1 MNRSN
6 LIKLIHIAR
15 RQMHL
20 DDETYRLMLSSV
32 VSGKT
37 SCRDMSLGELEKV
50 LAAFKERGFKASSNK
65 KKTAVKPRSNIVGKI
80 VAIWHTMHQQG
91 FIEHDTP
98 AALDSYVQRT
108 TRNLNGGEGIA
119 RVSWLRDQEAVKVL
133 ESLKRWHQRCMLEKL
148 TNTDFKQ
155 TYTSVS
161 RHFLLQQGR

>member
-20 DDETYRLMLSSV
+20 DDETYRLMLSSA

-133 ESLKRWHQRCMLEKL
+133 ESLKRWHQRCMIEQLPSANVKL
-148 TNTDFKQ
+148 TYNRLCEYFEQ
-155 TYTSVS
+155 TA
-161 RHFLLQQGR
+161 R

>member
-133 ESLKRWHQRCMLEKL
+133 ESLKRWHQRCMIEQLPSTNVKL
-148 TNTDFKQ
+148 TYNRLCEYFEQ
-155 TYTSVS
+155 TS
-161 RHFLLQQGR
+161 R